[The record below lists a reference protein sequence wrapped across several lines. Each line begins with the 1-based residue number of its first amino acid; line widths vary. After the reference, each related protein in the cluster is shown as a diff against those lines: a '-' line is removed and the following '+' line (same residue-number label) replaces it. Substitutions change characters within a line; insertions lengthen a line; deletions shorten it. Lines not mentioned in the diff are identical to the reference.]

1 LHALDEFPD
10 APVVSTIGSE
20 SEGQLRQ
27 FRRLSVADTLA
38 RFLSQAAGK
47 PPALLDLTAVDGAD
61 GAVRKA
67 LVTVAT
73 QALGRISGDRIA
85 AHGDQLVVS
94 GDDLLAAVL
103 DARPDGWPEAVLAAQ
118 RIAIGG
124 SPGALVRF
132 QRTDGG
138 GDIEVFTTR
147 PDTIFG
153 ASFLAVSPSH
163 PVAQLA
169 DEARWEA
176 FRAECARVGDD
187 PQAKAGVPLGVSV
200 ANPFLPDRAL
210 PVWLGNFVVDSYG
223 TGAAGG
229 CPACDQR
236 DLDFARRYGLSVYS
250 IVCPPGEDPDT
261 YQVGSSSYPGG
272 EGTIINSGFLS
283 GLPVAEAIPAAV
295 AHLAGL
301 GRAVPTVQYRRRPL
315 VIADAAPDDQGD
327 LSHLGRSWRFT
338 PSFLTAA
345 GLVARAGRPH
355 ALHVTVAEN
364 ATRHLLDARVL
375 SRALR
380 PGTEPWN
387 EVVLVGDVTEQSGP
401 SVPAVHGE
409 ARDAARL
416 AILSD
421 TPPERDVEWSD
432 KRYAAAVKFLD
443 VAGRLFAPGG
453 QRADGSRPGV
463 DRATLENSV
472 VRAVANLE
480 GSLQRRR
487 TNTAVAAVREIVAA
501 AGGTAPDAPAQAFLA
516 SVVYAIL
523 PDLAERGLASAG
535 QSGAA
540 APPWPRTSRP
550 GDGADLVE
558 LVVQVNG
565 KKRGVVRV
573 ARDAGEDAVVEAV
586 RADASLRVHLGDAPV
601 RKTVVVPNRL
611 VNLLV

>member
-1 LHALDEFPD
+1 MHALDEFPD
-10 APVVSTIGSE
+10 APVVSTVGSE

-38 RFLSQAAGK
+38 RFLSQVTGK
-47 PPALLDLTAVDGAD
+47 PSALLDMTAADGAD
-61 GAVRKA
+61 ETIRKA
-67 LVTVAT
+67 LVTGAT
-73 QALGRISGDRIA
+73 EALGRLSADRIT
-85 AHGDQLVVS
+85 AHGDQLVLTS
-94 GDDLLAAVL
+94 DDLLAAVL
-103 DARPDGWPEAVLAAQ
+103 DARPAGWPEAVLAAQ

-124 SPGALVRF
+124 SPGALVCF
-132 QRTDGG
+132 ERTDGG

-163 PVAQLA
+163 PAAQLA

-176 FRAECARVGDD
+176 FRAECARVGGD
-187 PQAKAGVPLGVSV
+187 PQAKAGIPLGVSV

-236 DLDFARRYGLSVYS
+236 DLDFAWRYGLPVYS

-261 YQVGSSSYPGG
+261 YQVGSSSYAGRD
-272 EGTIINSGFLS
+272 GTIINSGFLS
-283 GLPVAEAIPAAV
+283 GMPIAEAIPAAI
-295 AHLAGL
+295 AYLADH
-301 GRAVPTVQYRRRPL
+301 GRAVPTIQYRRRPL
-315 VIADAAPDDQGD
+315 VIADAAPDGQGD
-327 LSHLGRSWRFT
+327 LPLLGRSWRFT
-338 PSFLTAA
+338 QPFLTAA
-345 GLVARAGRPH
+345 ALVAPGGRPH

-375 SRALR
+375 SRALHT
-380 PGTEPWN
+380 GAEPWDELVFVG
-387 EVVLVGDVTEQSGP
+387 EVAEPSGAP
-401 SVPAVHGE
+401 VSALHGE
-409 ARDAARL
+409 GGDAARL

-421 TPPERDVEWSD
+421 TPPERDTEWSD
-432 KRYAAAVKFLD
+432 KRYTAAVKFLD
-443 VAGRLFAPGG
+443 GAARLFAPGG
-453 QRADGSRPGV
+453 QEADGSAPRV
-463 DRATLENSV
+463 DRAALENTV
-472 VRAVANLE
+472 ARAVANLE

-501 AGGTAPDAPAQAFLA
+501 ADGIAPDAPAQAFLA
-516 SVVYAIL
+516 SAVYAVL
-523 PDLAERGLASAG
+523 PDLAARGLAAAG
-535 QSGAA
+535 QSTA
-540 APPWPRTSRP
+540 APPAWPHTSRP
-550 GDGADLVE
+550 DDGADLVE

-573 ARDAGEDAVVEAV
+573 ARDADAATVVEAV
-586 RADASLRVHLGDAPV
+586 RADASLRAHLGDAPV

-611 VNLLV
+611 VNLLA